1 MCNVHALALIA
12 AVMYVYTYSTAVLQL
27 YYSCTAVLQL
37 YYIYMYYS
45 CTIAVLQHTFVKSA
59 VLCKNISRGSKA
71 F

>member
-37 YYIYMYYS
+37 YYIYS

>member
-12 AVMYVYTYSTAVLQL
+12 AVMYVYTCSTAVLQL
-27 YYSCTAVLQL
+27 YYSCTTAVLHVQL
-37 YYIYMYYS
+37 YYS
-45 CTIAVLQHTFVKSA
+45 CTTAVLQHTFVKSA